1 MSGDTG
7 RQDDVLLKDYRPSS
21 KLKVA
26 HHPVT
31 APRFPVIDAH
41 GHFADLYM
49 PLYAG
54 GQTWVPTDV
63 DALVAGLRRQG
74 IRRIVNLD
82 GFWDGFLGHA
92 VERTFSATREYAD
105 FFIHFVSVNTTEI
118 ERPDFA
124 ERVERHLEQAQSLGA
139 RGIKLFKH
147 VSLMVEDGPGVYR
160 PGRGV
165 RIDDPRLSVIW
176 RTSAR
181 LKMPVL
187 VHIAD
192 PEAFFD
198 PVDATNE
205 RYLELLQ
212 HPDWSYHGAGTYPF
226 AELMQAQQNVLRD
239 NPETTFIIA
248 HVGSNAENLG
258 FVASCLER
266 YPNLVVD
273 IAARIDELGRQ
284 YHTTLNFFQRFADRI
299 LFGTD
304 VHSRTVD
311 WCYTPYFTFLE
322 TDDDAIPGSHW
333 PMTGLKLDD
342 EILEKIYWKNAARVL
357 RLD

>member
-1 MSGDTG
+1 MNGDS
-7 RQDDVLLKDYRPSS
+7 REQDAVLLKDYRPAS
-21 KLKVA
+21 KLKVV

-31 APRFPVIDAH
+31 VPKFPVIDAH
-41 GHFADLYM
+41 GHFADLYL

-54 GQTWVPTDV
+54 GRPWTPPDV
-63 DALVAGLRRQG
+63 DALATCLRRQG

-82 GFWDGFLGHA
+82 GFWDGFHGHEL
-92 VERTFSATREYAD
+92 ERIFAATRDHTD

-124 ERVERHLEQAQSLGA
+124 ARVERHLERAQSLGA

-147 VSLMVEDGPGVYR
+147 VSLMVEEVPGVYR

-165 RIDDPRLSVIW
+165 RIDDPRLAVIW
-176 RTSAR
+176 KTAAR
-181 LKMPVL
+181 LKLPVL

-212 HPDWSYHGAGTYPF
+212 HPDWSYHGAGTYSF

-239 NPETTFIIA
+239 NPDTTFILA
-248 HVGSNAENLG
+248 HVGSNAEHLG

-266 YPNLVVD
+266 FPNMVVD

-284 YHTTLNFFQRFADRI
+284 YHTTRRFFERFADRI

-304 VHSRTVD
+304 VYSWTVD

-322 TDDDAIPGSHW
+322 TDDDAIPGGHW
-333 PMTGLKLDD
+333 PMTGLKLSDD
-342 EILEKIYWKNAARVL
+342 ILEKVYWKNATRIL
-357 RLD
+357 HLD